1 MSIVLGYDESPGA
14 RRALGLA
21 IDLAAKLEETLV
33 LVYGAA
39 PPGLVGEE
47 AGEHARALAEI
58 GRTALDHAVAD
69 AESAGVRTVVE
80 VAAEKPVPAL
90 IAAADRHDARVI
102 VVGTWGETPL
112 RGAMLGSVSHKLLH
126 LSDRPVLCVPAER
139 E

>member
-1 MSIVLGYDESPGA
+1 MSIVLGYDGSPGA

-21 IDLAAKLEETLV
+21 LDLAGRMDDTLV

-39 PPGLVGEE
+39 PPGVVGEE

-58 GRTALDHAVAD
+58 GRTALAHAVAD
-69 AESAGVRTVVE
+69 AEAAGVRTVVE

-90 IAAADRHDARVI
+90 LSAAERHDARVI

-112 RGAMLGSVSHKLLH
+112 RGAVLGSVSHKLLH

-139 E
+139 R